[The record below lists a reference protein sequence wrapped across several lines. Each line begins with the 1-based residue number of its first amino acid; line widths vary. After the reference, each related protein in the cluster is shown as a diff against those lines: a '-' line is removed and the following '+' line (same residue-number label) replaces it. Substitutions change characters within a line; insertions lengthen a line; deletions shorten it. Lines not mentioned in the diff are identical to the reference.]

1 MVFRRRPSGSR
12 ARPVRR
18 SRTYARRLAGVRR
31 RASQRRRRAAFG
43 GGHRRLVIEV
53 VQTTQ
58 AGNGNGGTD
67 MPQVRTQTKR
77 SRF

>member
-1 MVFRRRPSGSR
+1 MAYSRRSRASR

-18 SRTYARRLAGVRR
+18 SRAVARRRTGVRRSAPSRRR
-31 RASQRRRRAAFG
+31 RASG
-43 GGHRRLVIEV
+43 SGGHRRIVIEV

-58 AGNGNGGTD
+58 AGNGNGGMD
-67 MPQVRTQTKR
+67 MPQVTTQTKR